1 MEKTINRRQW
11 LKTSAAAAVGLA
23 AGFPHHGCRRRT
35 PDPIEAPQAGRLIRL
50 HLNESPYGLS
60 PSARRAGAEALELA
74 HQYPHKRYVELKQLI
89 ASSENLPPDH
99 IILGAGS
106 TEIMTTLIHLHA
118 AGKEAV
124 VALPTYYDF
133 IDYAER
139 VDCRLRW
146 VPLDAEFAH
155 DLQAMAEEL
164 NSETGLVYICNP
176 NNPTGSITPADKISA
191 FIDLV
196 SEKSLVIVDE
206 AYHEYVEQSS
216 YRSMVDHVRKK
227 KNVMVMRTFSKIYGL
242 AGMRVGYG
250 LARPDIIEKMERLER
265 NFASIAYPSLMA
277 SQAAYRDRAFIARVK
292 AMNKEARAYL
302 CRELDRLGLFFVPS
316 QTNFVLFRIDSDGE
330 EMVKMF
336 EEQGL
341 LLRSLKFNGGDWLR
355 VSLGEMKDMR
365 TFVSLLSGILGS
377 QFHSA

>member
-1 MEKTINRRQW
+1 MDRTINRRQW
-11 LKTSAAAAVGLA
+11 LKTSAAAAAGLA
-23 AGFPHHGCRRRT
+23 VGFPLSGCRPQT
-35 PDPIEAPQAGRLIRL
+35 PNSREASQAGRLIRL

-60 PSARRAGAEALELA
+60 PSARKAGTEALELA
-74 HQYPHKRYVELKQLI
+74 HQYPHKRYIELKQLI

-99 IILGAGS
+99 VILGAGS

-124 VALPTYYDF
+124 AALPTYYDF

-139 VDCRLRW
+139 VDCRLRR

-164 NSETGLVYICNP
+164 NAETGLVYICNP
-176 NNPTGSITPADKISA
+176 NNPTGSLTPADRLSA
-191 FIDLV
+191 FIDRA

-206 AYHEYVEQSS
+206 AYHEYVEEAS
-216 YRSMVDHVRKK
+216 YRSMVDHIRKK
-227 KNVMVMRTFSKIYGL
+227 KNVIVMRTFSKIYGL
-242 AGMRVGYG
+242 AGMRIGYG
-250 LARPDIIEKMERLER
+250 LARPDIIEGMERLER

-277 SQAAYRDRAFIARVK
+277 SQAAYRDRSFTAQVK
-292 AMNKEARAYL
+292 TMNRETRTYL
-302 CRELDRLGLFFVPS
+302 CRELDKRGLFFVPS
-316 QTNFVLFRIDSDGE
+316 QTNFVLFKIDSDGE
-330 EMVKMF
+330 EAVKMF

-365 TFVSLLSGILGS
+365 TLVSLLSGILGPLS
-377 QFHSA
+377 HSA